1 MRLLDCNSLS
11 LGYPGHILATD
22 LSFTLETG
30 QCLCI
35 VGENG
40 VGKSTLVRTILHLQ
54 PALAGTIQLGQGIT
68 PQKIGYLPQTA
79 AISADFPAT
88 VQEVVLSGCLAGC
101 GWRPF
106 YGRAERKLAER
117 QISRLGLEELRKCSF
132 RDLSGGQ
139 RQRTLLARALCAA
152 KSILLLDEPV
162 AGLDP
167 AIQAEFYH
175 LIHKLRREDDM
186 GIIMVSHDIR
196 GAIQE
201 STHILHLSSKVFYGT
216 KTEYLATPQGRLFTG
231 GMKE

>member
-11 LGYPGHILATD
+11 LGYPGHVLASN
-22 LSFTLETG
+22 LSFALDTG

-88 VQEVVLSGCLAGC
+88 VQEVVLSGCLASC

-106 YGRAERKLAER
+106 YGRAERELAER
-117 QISRLGLEELRKCSF
+117 QISRLGLGNLRKCSF

-167 AIQAEFYH
+167 AIQAELYH
-175 LIHKLRREDDM
+175 LIHKLREEDGM

-201 STHILHLSSKVFYGT
+201 STHILHLSSQTFYGT
-216 KTEYLATPQGRLFTG
+216 RKEYLETPQGRLFTG
-231 GMKE
+231 GMEE

>member
-11 LGYPGHILATD
+11 LGYPGHVLASN
-22 LSFTLETG
+22 LSFSLDTG

-54 PALAGTIQLGQGIT
+54 PALAGTIRLGHGIT
-68 PQKIGYLPQTA
+68 PQKIGYLPQMT
-79 AISADFPAT
+79 AISADFPAE
-88 VQEVVLSGCLAGC
+88 VQEVVLSGCLASC

-106 YGRAERKLAER
+106 YGRAERELAER
-117 QISRLGLEELRKCSF
+117 QISRLGLGDLRKCSF

-139 RQRTLLARALCAA
+139 RQRTLLARAFCAA

-162 AGLDP
+162 TGLDP
-167 AIQAEFYH
+167 TIQAEFYH
-175 LIHKLRREDDM
+175 LIHKLCEDGM

-201 STHILHLSSKVFYGT
+201 ATHILHLSTKVFYGT
-216 KTEYLATPQGRLFTG
+216 KKEYLATQQGRLFTG
-231 GMKE
+231 GMEE